1 MYIRREIALIY
12 LRKEAPAMR
21 KTTAEK
27 IQAEKDRKQ
36 QIENGIKKLQQQQRA
51 EERKARTKR
60 LIERGAIVE
69 NLIEN
74 PADLTNEQFQKL
86 IATALGK
93 QSAPKSAVLLP
104 TGKEDEQ
111 GGESEDVAF

>member
-1 MYIRREIALIY
+1 
-12 LRKEAPAMR
+12 MR

-27 IQAEKDRKQ
+27 IQAEQARKQ

-69 NLIEN
+69 SLIEN
-74 PADLTNEQFQKL
+74 PADLTNEQFFNLVK
-86 IATALGK
+86 TALDLYGK
-93 QSAPKSAVLLP
+93 GKPAKLGKTAPAEPEETAGS
-104 TGKEDEQ
+104 EDE
-111 GGESEDVAF
+111 AF

>member
-1 MYIRREIALIY
+1 
-12 LRKEAPAMR
+12 MR

-36 QIENGIKKLQQQQRA
+36 QIENGIRKLQQQQRA

-69 NLIEN
+69 SLIEN
-74 PADLTNEQFQKL
+74 PADLTNEQFSNLVKTALDLYGKGKPAKL
-86 IATALGK
+86 SKTAPAEPEEMAGAEDSSEATA
-93 QSAPKSAVLLP
+93 
-104 TGKEDEQ
+104 
-111 GGESEDVAF
+111 F